1 VSATDGFADPARDGA
16 RAFRAILDAMARP
29 GRVLAPPAPAAVP
42 PGLSAA
48 AAAVALTL
56 VDGDARLWVPTRL
69 APALEG
75 WLRFWCG
82 TAPESDPARAA
93 FALGRWAEL
102 AGAGPWAQGIPAYPD
117 RSATLIVEVDALEEG
132 AGATLRGPGIETE
145 RRLAVRGV
153 DASFWAD
160 RAAARAAFPLGTDVI
175 LTAGERLAAMP
186 RALRATPPA
195 IERPAIAPRAVES
208 RATEP

>member
-1 VSATDGFADPARDGA
+1 MSAAAGFADPARDGA
-16 RAFRAILDAMARP
+16 RAFRAILGAMARP

-56 VDGDARLWVPTRL
+56 ADADARLWVAPRL
-69 APALEG
+69 APALAD

-82 TAPESDPARAA
+82 TAPEPDPARAA

-102 AGAGPWAQGIPAYPD
+102 AAAGPWAQGTPTYPD

-132 AGATLRGPGIETE
+132 AGATLRGPGIETAQ
-145 RRLAVRGV
+145 RLAVRGV

-160 RAAARAAFPLGTDVI
+160 RAAARAAYPLGTDVI
-175 LTAGERLAAMP
+175 LTAGNRLAALP
-186 RALRATPPA
+186 RTLRA
-195 IERPAIAPRAVES
+195 EL
-208 RATEP
+208 